1 MLRKILN
8 YMAMNEAASNK
19 IYHKGDKKYDFH
31 PFHKRISGSYQIFMV
46 IRCIHGKFIAP
57 MRSKS

>member
-19 IYHKGDKKYDFH
+19 IYHNRDKKYDFH
-31 PFHKRISGSYQIFMV
+31 PFHKRISGSYQIFIV
-46 IRCIHGKFIAP
+46 IRCIMGNLLHQ
-57 MRSKS
+57 